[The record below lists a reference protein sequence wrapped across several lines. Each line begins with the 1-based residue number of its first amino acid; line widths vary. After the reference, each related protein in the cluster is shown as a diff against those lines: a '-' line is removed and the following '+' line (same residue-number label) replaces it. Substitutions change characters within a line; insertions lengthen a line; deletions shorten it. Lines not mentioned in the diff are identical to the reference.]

1 MRETKLLVESW
12 RSYINDASPGVVSD
26 IELFNLI
33 EEVTG
38 LYSFDLLHEEDED
51 KLTSSISRFKN
62 SLFSKIAA
70 GALAFVVSG
79 NIVGDS
85 LGKGDTVNNISA
97 SVSDQIAS
105 EVESSSKE
113 AGMSRSEYLNYLGDK
128 HKELIDLLK
137 PDVVKK
143 KIVSVAPKIQHM
155 EFPPMEVKGKKPSK
169 SKKSFAEEVA
179 EQSDEILQD
188 VGFSKEEIEAARKG
202 DSMEIRTSSKGQQT
216 AGEERKKLIDNSV
229 SDSYEVVRE
238 LGLQKLALELGA
250 GKKVRELGHSSYI
263 TRAKTLSKNFNKLS
277 KQQQKQA
284 LIIYK
289 SIIVSSLKGKLSGV
303 DYDSSTK
310 IKTGVLNDKEK
321 EVASKSS
328 SLVPEI
334 IEGLDGI
341 GLMELGED
349 NSELAFK
356 YIVSPMQSYNEF
368 WRAMDSERESKREV
382 PKERGEKRTKYLEQ
396 KAEELKER
404 KKLVA
409 YFGSMSVEA
418 FKEAIQIAKEKDT
431 SFSGD
436 SSDRGDINRSINTK
450 GTGEDAQR

>member
-12 RSYINDASPGVVSD
+12 RSYIGGVERSVVSD
-26 IELFNLI
+26 SELLHLV
-33 EEVTG
+33 EEVVG
-38 LYSFDLLHEEDED
+38 LSSFDVLHEEED
-51 KLTSSISRFKN
+51 KLTSSMSRLKS

-70 GALAFVVSG
+70 GALALVVAG

-85 LGKGDTVNNISA
+85 LGKGDTVNDISA
-97 SVSDQIAS
+97 SVSDQIDD
-105 EVESSSKE
+105 EIDSSSKE
-113 AGMSRSEYLNYLGDK
+113 AGMSRKEYLDYIAGKDR
-128 HKELIDLLK
+128 ELIDLLK
-137 PDVVKK
+137 PDGIKKRIVK
-143 KIVSVAPKIQHM
+143 ATPRIQHM
-155 EFPPMEVKGKKPSK
+155 KFPPMEIKGKKPAK
-169 SKKSFAEEVA
+169 KKSFAEEVA
-179 EQSDEILQD
+179 EESNELLQD
-188 VGFSKEEIEAARKG
+188 VGFSKEEIAKARES
-202 DSMEIRTSSKGQQT
+202 DNMEIRTSSSSQST
-216 AGEERKKLIDNSV
+216 SGEERKKLIDNSV

-250 GKKVRELGHSSYI
+250 GKKVREFGHSSYI
-263 TRAKTLSKNFNKLS
+263 SRAKTLSKRFNKLT

-303 DYDSSTK
+303 DYDSETK
-310 IKTGVLNDKEK
+310 IKVGVLNDKEK

-349 NSELAFK
+349 NSELAFR
-356 YIVSPMQSYNEF
+356 YIVSPMQTYNEF
-368 WRAMDSERESKREV
+368 WRAVVSERESKREV
-382 PKERGEKRTKYLEQ
+382 PKELGKKRTKYREQ
-396 KAEELKER
+396 KAKELKER

-418 FKEAIQIAKEKDT
+418 FKEAIKAAKEKDT

-436 SSDRGDINRSINTK
+436 SSDRGDITRSIKSKDTS
-450 GTGEDAQR
+450 EDAAR

>member
-12 RSYINDASPGVVSD
+12 RSYINDESPGVVSD